1 MKLTEEEIN
10 EFKAPFLRRFII
22 RLNELVGDKWNIVF
36 RIHNIQKGDKTDIR
50 GINKSSA
57 LILWGDEY
65 SQVFPHEYFE
75 HAGVTIKCYCP
86 DSWEERGIIPMTDNA
101 MIVGDD
107 SHAPE
112 PCSSRP
118 YTIMYSANLN
128 YRRTD
133 LLRGLLN
140 RSFGYPFRISSNY
153 PITGSYP
160 LWHKIEAV
168 VMHKII
174 RTLEKSRDFSHLYPN
189 SYIRFHHG
197 FMQGTLTKEEY
208 LERLWKSKIS
218 WCTAGFMTNETSRLI
233 ESACAGC
240 AIMCGRLPDNPIY
253 KGHPFIVVDDWRK
266 VRRITDELLNDSAR
280 MDELG
285 SKARDWYISHFSP
298 EKQAERVAAV
308 ILS

>member
-1 MKLTEEEIN
+1 MKLTTEEIN
-10 EFKAPFLRRFII
+10 TFKAPFLRRFII

-36 RIHNIQKGDKTDIR
+36 RIHNIQKGDKSDIK
-50 GINKSSA
+50 GINKQTA

-65 SQVFPHEYFE
+65 SRVFPTEYFDR
-75 HAGVTIKCYCP
+75 AGVTIKCYCP
-86 DSWEERGIIPMTDNA
+86 DSWTKRGIIPMTDNA

-107 SHAPE
+107 SLDPE

-140 RSFGYPFRISSNY
+140 CSFGYPFRISSNY

-168 VMHKII
+168 AMHKII
-174 RTLEKSRDFSHLYPN
+174 TTRVKDLDFSHLYLN
-189 SYIRFHHG
+189 SYIRFHRG
-197 FMQGTLTKEEY
+197 FMQGVLTPEEY
-208 LERLWKSKIS
+208 LKRLWNSKIS

-240 AIMCGRLPDNPIY
+240 AVMCGQLPDNPIY
-253 KGHPFIVVDDWRK
+253 NGHPFIVVNDWRK
-266 VRRITDELLNDSAR
+266 VRQITDSLLNDPAR

-285 SKARDWYISHFSP
+285 SKSRDWYKSHFSP
-298 EKQAERVAAV
+298 EKQAERVAAA
-308 ILS
+308 IYS